1 MEQRKQDILK
11 AVINEFTSSAL
22 PVGSQALVSRYFV
35 KLSPA
40 TVRSEL
46 SELAD
51 LGYLVQ
57 PHTSAGRIPTDRGQR
72 YVVVFLMVL
81 QVFRVEAAAFWGAEM
96 RVGPADPQGL

>member
-11 AVINEFTSSAL
+11 AVINEFTSSAR

-57 PHTSAGRIPTDRGQR
+57 PHTSAGRIPTDRGYR
-72 YVVVFLMVL
+72 YFVDFLMDL
-81 QVFRVEAAAFWGAEM
+81 QVVPVEVYAFIGAEL
-96 RVGPADPQGL
+96 RAAPADPH